1 MLPPVASGAA
11 GRYGR
16 RMEYRTLQLQD
27 EDGVTVVTLNRPEVL
42 NAMNTAMMEDLRALF
57 TALYVEPDRA
67 RVVVLTGAGE
77 RGFCPGAD
85 LKERDGMTDAVWRRQ
100 HAIVEQ
106 FIRAMHVC
114 PVPLI
119 AAVNG
124 VAMGGGAEIALACD
138 FIYAAD
144 HARFAFPEV
153 TRGIM
158 PGAAGPQNL
167 PRAVGVRRAKEI
179 VLTGRTFSAREAFDW
194 GMVNRVLPLAELMP
208 AALETAR
215 TIAANAPIGVR
226 SAKAALDKATE
237 LDRATGYDFEIA
249 VYGATIPTED
259 RLEGVRAF
267 NEKRKPVFKG
277 R

>member
-1 MLPPVASGAA
+1 MDFNF
-11 GRYGR
+11 
-16 RMEYRTLQLQD
+16 ETLLV
-27 EDGVTVVTLNRPEVL
+27 ETPEPGIMVVTMNRPERL
-42 NAMNTAMMEDLRALF
+42 NAMNTAMMTELRDLF
-57 TALYVEPDRA
+57 TQLYVDPGLA
-67 RVVVLTGAGE
+67 RCIVLTGAGE

-85 LKERDGMTDAVWRRQ
+85 LKERDGMTDEVWRRQ

-106 FIRAMHVC
+106 FIRAMHGC
-114 PVPLI
+114 PIPVI

-124 VAMGGGAEIALACD
+124 VAMGGGMEIALACD

-167 PRAVGVRRAKEI
+167 PRACGVRRAKEI
-179 VLTGRTFSAREAFDW
+179 VLTGLPFSAGEALDW
-194 GMVNRVLPLAELMP
+194 GIVNRLCKSEVLLAE
-208 AALETAR
+208 AVETAR
-215 TIAANAPIGVR
+215 VIAANAPIGVR
-226 SAKAALDKATE
+226 SAKKALDKAVE
-237 LDRATGYDFEIA
+237 IDRASGYDFEIA
-249 VYGATIPTED
+249 AYNLTVPTED

>member
-1 MLPPVASGAA
+1 M
-11 GRYGR
+11 
-16 RMEYRTLQLQD
+16 QD
-27 EDGVTVVTLNRPEVL
+27 FETIEVETVDGGIMVVTLNRPDRL
-42 NAMNTAMMEDLRALF
+42 NAMNTPMMLELRALF
-57 TALYVEPDRA
+57 TELYVHPDQA
-67 RVVVLTGAGE
+67 RVVVVTGAGD

-85 LKERDGMTDAVWRRQ
+85 LKERDGMSDETWRSQ

-106 FIRAMHVC
+106 IARAMFQA
-114 PVPLI
+114 PMPIL

-124 VAMGGGAEIALACD
+124 VAMGGGAEIALCCD

-158 PGAAGPQNL
+158 PGMAGPQNL

-179 VLTGRTFSAREAFDW
+179 ILSGRPFSAAEAAEW

-208 AALETAR
+208 ATLETAR
-215 TIAANAPIGVR
+215 TIANNAPIGVR
-226 SAKAALDKATE
+226 SAKASLDKAVE
-237 LDRATGYDFEIA
+237 IDRSSGYDFEIMA
-249 VYGATIPTED
+249 YGATISTED

-267 NEKRKPVFKG
+267 NEKRPPVFKG

>member
-1 MLPPVASGAA
+1 MQEFETLET
-11 GRYGR
+11 
-16 RMEYRTLQLQD
+16 RME
-27 EDGVTVVTLNRPEVL
+27 EGGVLVVTLNRPDRL
-42 NAMNTAMMEDLRALF
+42 NAMNTQMMVDLRSLF
-57 TALYVEPDRA
+57 EELYVRPDPA

-85 LKERDGMTDAVWRRQ
+85 LKERDGMTDETWRAQ
-100 HAIVEQ
+100 HAVVEQ
-106 FIRAMHVC
+106 FIRHMFQC
-114 PVPLI
+114 PLPVI

-124 VAMGGGAEIALACD
+124 VAMGGGAEIALASD

-144 HARFAFPEV
+144 HVRFAFPEV

-179 VLTGRTFSAREAFDW
+179 VLTGLPFSAQEAEAW
-194 GMVNRVLPLAELMP
+194 GMVNKVMPLADLMP

-215 TIAANAPIGVR
+215 RIAANAPIGVR
-226 SAKAALDKATE
+226 SAKKSLDKAVE
-237 LDRATGYDFEIA
+237 LDRATGYDFEIVA
-249 VYGATIPTED
+249 YNATVSTED

-267 NEKRKPVFKG
+267 NEKREPVFKG
-277 R
+277 K

>member
-1 MLPPVASGAA
+1 MQEFETLQT
-11 GRYGR
+11 
-16 RMEYRTLQLQD
+16 RMEG
-27 EDGVTVVTLNRPEVL
+27 DGILVVTMNRPDRL
-42 NAMNTAMMEDLRALF
+42 NAMNTQMMLDLRGLF
-57 TALYVEPDRA
+57 EELYVRPDPV

-85 LKERDGMTDAVWRRQ
+85 LKERDGMTDETWRAQ
-100 HAIVEQ
+100 HAVVEQ
-106 FIRAMHVC
+106 FIRHMFQAPM
-114 PVPLI
+114 PII

-179 VLTGRTFSAREAFDW
+179 VLTGLPFSAQEAAEW
-194 GMVNRVLPLAELMP
+194 GMVNRVLPLDELMP

-215 TIAANAPIGVR
+215 AIAANAPIGVR
-226 SAKAALDKATE
+226 SAKKSLDKAVE
-237 LDRATGYDFEIA
+237 LDRSNGYDFEIVA
-249 VYGATIPTED
+249 YNATVPTED

-277 R
+277 K

>member
-1 MLPPVASGAA
+1 
-11 GRYGR
+11 
-16 RMEYRTLQLQD
+16 
-27 EDGVTVVTLNRPEVL
+27 
-42 NAMNTAMMEDLRALF
+42 
-57 TALYVEPDRA
+57 
-67 RVVVLTGAGE
+67 
-77 RGFCPGAD
+77 
-85 LKERDGMTDAVWRRQ
+85 
-100 HAIVEQ
+100 
-106 FIRAMHVC
+106 
-114 PVPLI
+114 
-119 AAVNG
+119 
-124 VAMGGGAEIALACD
+124 
-138 FIYAAD
+138 
-144 HARFAFPEV
+144 
-153 TRGIM
+153 M

-179 VLTGRTFSAREAFDW
+179 VLTGRPFSAREAHDW

-208 AALETAR
+208 AAMETAR
-215 TIAANAPIGVR
+215 AIAENAPVGVR

>member
-1 MLPPVASGAA
+1 MQEFETLET
-11 GRYGR
+11 
-16 RMEYRTLQLQD
+16 RME
-27 EDGVTVVTLNRPEVL
+27 EGGVLVVTLNRPERL
-42 NAMNTAMMEDLRALF
+42 NAMNTQMMLDLRTLF
-57 TALYVEPDRA
+57 EGLYVRSDPA
-67 RVVVLTGAGE
+67 RVVVLTGAGD

-85 LKERDGMTDAVWRRQ
+85 LKERDGMTDETWRAQ

-106 FIRAMHVC
+106 FIRHMFQC
-114 PVPLI
+114 PLPII

-179 VLTGRTFSAREAFDW
+179 VLTGLPFSAQEAAEW

-215 TIAANAPIGVR
+215 VIGENAPIGVR
-226 SAKAALDKATE
+226 SAKKSLDKAVE
-237 LDRATGYDFEIA
+237 LDRATGYDFEIVA
-249 VYGATIPTED
+249 YNATVPTED

-277 R
+277 K

>member
-1 MLPPVASGAA
+1 MASS
-11 GRYGR
+11 Y
-16 RMEYRTLQLQD
+16 ETLLV
-27 EDGVTVVTLNRPEVL
+27 ETPEPGIMVVTMNRPERL
-42 NAMNTAMMEDLRALF
+42 NAMNTAMMTDLRDLF
-57 TALYVEPDRA
+57 TGLYVDPA
-67 RVVVLTGAGE
+67 QANCIVLTGAGD

-85 LKERDGMTDAVWRRQ
+85 LKERDGMTDDVWRRQ

-106 FIRAMHVC
+106 FIRAMHAC
-114 PVPLI
+114 PVPVI

-124 VAMGGGAEIALACD
+124 VAMGGGMEIALACD
-138 FIYAAD
+138 FIYAAET
-144 HARFAFPEV
+144 ARFAFPEV

-167 PRAVGVRRAKEI
+167 PRACGVRRAKEI
-179 VLTGRTFSAREAFDW
+179 VLTGLPFSAAEALGW
-194 GMVNRVLPLAELMP
+194 GIANRLCKPESLMAE
-208 AALETAR
+208 ALETAR
-215 TIAANAPIGVR
+215 IIAANAPIGVR
-226 SAKAALDKATE
+226 SAKKALDKATE

-249 VYGATIPTED
+249 AYNLTVPTED

>member
-1 MLPPVASGAA
+1 MA
-11 GRYGR
+11 
-16 RMEYRTLQLQD
+16 EYETLTVTV
-27 EDGVTVVTLNRPEVL
+27 EDGGVMIVTLNRPDRL
-42 NAMNTAMMEDLRALF
+42 NAMNTAMMLELRDLF
-57 TALYVEPDRA
+57 QQLYVYPDRA
-67 RVVVLTGAGE
+67 RVVVITGAGE
-77 RGFCPGAD
+77 KGFCPGAD
-85 LKERDGMTDAVWRRQ
+85 LKERDGMSDATWRSQ

-106 FIRAMHVC
+106 IARGMFQAPM
-114 PVPLI
+114 PLI

-124 VAMGGGAEIALACD
+124 VAMGGGAEIALCCD

-158 PGAAGPQNL
+158 PGMAGPQNL

-179 VLTGRTFSAREAFDW
+179 VLTGMPFTSQEAAQW

-208 AALETAR
+208 AVLETAR
-215 TIAANAPIGVR
+215 TIAENAPIGVQ
-226 SAKAALDKATE
+226 SAKKALDKAVE
-237 LDRATGYDFEIA
+237 IDRASGYDFEIVA
-249 VYGATIPTED
+249 YNATVPTED

>member
-1 MLPPVASGAA
+1 MKF
-11 GRYGR
+11 
-16 RMEYRTLQLQD
+16 ETLQV
-27 EDGVTVVTLNRPEVL
+27 EDGECGVMTVTLNRPDRL
-42 NAMNTAMMEDLRALF
+42 NAMNTGMMRELRTLF
-57 TALYVEPDRA
+57 TDLYVDADMARA
-67 RVVVLTGAGE
+67 VIVTGSGE

-85 LKERDGMTDAVWRRQ
+85 LKERDGMSDETWRSQ
-100 HAIVEQ
+100 HALVEQ
-106 FIRAMHVC
+106 IARAMIQA
-114 PVPLI
+114 PQPII

-124 VAMGGGAEIALACD
+124 VAMGGGAEIALCCD

-158 PGAAGPQNL
+158 PGMMGPQNL

-179 VLTGRTFSAREAFDW
+179 VLTGKPFSAQEAADW

-215 TIAANAPIGVR
+215 TVAENAPIGVR
-226 SAKAALDKATE
+226 SAKAALDKAVE
-237 LDRATGYDFEIA
+237 LDRATGYDFEIVA
-249 VYGATIPTED
+249 YNATVPTED

-277 R
+277 K

>member
-1 MLPPVASGAA
+1 MDLTF
-11 GRYGR
+11 
-16 RMEYRTLQLQD
+16 ETLLVEMPD
-27 EDGVTVVTLNRPEVL
+27 PGILLVTMNRPDRL
-42 NAMNTAMMEDLRALF
+42 NAMNTAMMTDLRDLF
-57 TALYVEPDRA
+57 TGLYVNPGLA
-67 RVVVLTGAGE
+67 NCIVLTGAGE

-85 LKERDGMTDAVWRRQ
+85 LKERDGMTDEVWRRQ

-106 FIRAMHVC
+106 FVKAMHAC
-114 PVPLI
+114 PIPVI

-124 VAMGGGAEIALACD
+124 VAMGGGLEIALACD

-167 PRAVGVRRAKEI
+167 PRACGVRRAKEI
-179 VLTGRTFSAREAFDW
+179 VLTGAPFSAAEALEW
-194 GMVNRVLPLAELMP
+194 GIANRLCKVETLLDEAI
-208 AALETAR
+208 ETAR
-215 TIAANAPIGVR
+215 IIAANAPIGVR
-226 SAKAALDKATE
+226 SAKKALDKATE
-237 LDRATGYDFEIA
+237 LDRASGYDFEITA
-249 VYGATIPTED
+249 YNLTVPTED